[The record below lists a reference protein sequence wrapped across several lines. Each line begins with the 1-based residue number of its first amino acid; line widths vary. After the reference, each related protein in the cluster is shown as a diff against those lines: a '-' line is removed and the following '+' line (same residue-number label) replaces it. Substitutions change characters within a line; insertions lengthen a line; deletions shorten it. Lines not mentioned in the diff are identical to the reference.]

1 MRILTKTV
9 KSEKKGMVNAVSAK
23 QRILVVAAILTV
35 ILVAGGLILYSVTNA
50 QDYDGIFVSGIRQV
64 WY

>member
-1 MRILTKTV
+1 
-9 KSEKKGMVNAVSAK
+9 MVSTVSAK

>member
-9 KSEKKGMVNAVSAK
+9 ALEKKGMVIAVSVK
-23 QRILVVAAILTV
+23 QRILVVAAIITV